1 MGIFDD
7 VLLTVDYDRTMTD
20 YHSKVPARNLEAI
33 EYFKAEGGR
42 FTLNTGRST
51 TTMRNLFDIVPANAP
66 FLLYNGS
73 AIYENGKL
81 TPLNIIDL
89 PMWEVLGEVVERFPE
104 MNWEIQGLE
113 HHYLLNP
120 NPDFVAMYAKMN
132 WAWAPVQWGQ
142 DCGPF
147 IKFAAYGPLRRVAL
161 ADVHEATDEDVR
173 RFAEMV
179 QFVHDRWGDKVDT
192 FLAAPR
198 IMDVQAKGVSKGN
211 AAVRLK
217 EMLGRKILVCVGD
230 AENDL
235 SMLDAADYAYCPADG
250 VVADRYENVCNCT
263 DGAIADVIYKKIPE
277 ILGIKS

>member
-89 PMWEVLGEVVERFPE
+89 PMWEVLGEIMERFPE
-104 MNWEIQGLE
+104 MNWEIQGLQ

-132 WAWAPVQWGQ
+132 WAWEPVQWGQ

-161 ADVHEATDEDVR
+161 ADVHEATDEDVQ

-179 QFVHDRWGDKVDT
+179 QFVHDRWGDKADT

-277 ILGIKS
+277 ILGIKP

>member
-89 PMWEVLGEVVERFPE
+89 PMWEVLGEVMERFPE
-104 MNWEIQGLE
+104 MNWEIQGLQ

-132 WAWAPVQWGQ
+132 WAWEPVQWGQ

-173 RFAEMV
+173 RFAEME

-277 ILGIKS
+277 ILGVKP

>member
-89 PMWEVLGEVVERFPE
+89 PMWEVLGEIMERFPE

-132 WAWAPVQWGQ
+132 WAWEPVQWGQ

-161 ADVHEATDEDVR
+161 ADVHEATDEDVQ

-179 QFVHDRWGDKVDT
+179 QFVHDRWGDKADT

-235 SMLDAADYAYCPADG
+235 SMLDAADYAYCPADA
-250 VVADRYENVCNCT
+250 VVADRYENVCNCAE
-263 DGAIADVIYKKIPE
+263 GAVAEVIYEKIPE
-277 ILGIKS
+277 ILKIQP